1 MNKILQDLINT
12 RKVASFINN
21 VIVRMEKKEGYD
33 EVVKEIL
40 KRLAENNLY
49 VKLEKYKQKI
59 REVEFLGVVIGP
71 ERIKMKKE
79 KVKRVL
85 DWLTVKGVKN
95 IQKFLGLTNYY
106 WQFIKDFATIAR
118 PLYDL
123 VKKDYKQ
130 DWIERQKKIFQKLK
144 KRFTK
149 ELVLAVPDLDKK
161 IRMEV
166 NVLDYAMGGILSI
179 KCKNRK
185 QKLVVFLSKSLN
197 ETERNYKIYNKNI
210 LAVVRE
216 LENQRHLLEGTKYKF

>member
-1 MNKILQDLINT
+1 MNKVLQDSINT

-21 VIVRMEKKEGYD
+21 VIVRMEKKEEHD

-49 VKLEKYKQKI
+49 VKLEKCKQKI

-106 WQFIKDFATIAR
+106 QQFIKNFTAIAR
-118 PLYDL
+118 LLYNMI
-123 VKKDYKQ
+123 KKDHKQ
-130 DWIERQKKIFQKLK
+130 EWIKRQEVTFKKLK

-149 ELVLAVPDLDKK
+149 EPVLAALDLDKK
-161 IRMEV
+161 
-166 NVLDYAMGGILSI
+166 
-179 KCKNRK
+179 
-185 QKLVVFLSKSLN
+185 
-197 ETERNYKIYNKNI
+197 NKD
-210 LAVVRE
+210 
-216 LENQRHLLEGTKYKF
+216 GS

>member
-1 MNKILQDLINT
+1 MNKILQDSINT

-21 VIVRMEKKEGYD
+21 VIVRMEKKEGHD

-49 VKLEKYKQKI
+49 VKLKKCKQKI

-106 WQFIKDFATIAR
+106 QQFIKDFTAIAR
-118 PLYDL
+118 LLYNMI
-123 VKKDYKQ
+123 KKDHKQ
-130 DWIERQKKIFQKLK
+130 EWIKRQEVTFKKLK
-144 KRFTK
+144 KRSTK
-149 ELVLAVPDLDKK
+149 EPVLAALDLDKK
-161 IRMEV
+161 
-166 NVLDYAMGGILSI
+166 
-179 KCKNRK
+179 
-185 QKLVVFLSKSLN
+185 
-197 ETERNYKIYNKNI
+197 NKD
-210 LAVVRE
+210 
-216 LENQRHLLEGTKYKF
+216 GS

>member
-1 MNKILQDLINT
+1 MNKVLQDSINT

-21 VIVRMEKKEGYD
+21 VIVRMEKKEGHD

-49 VKLEKYKQKI
+49 VKLEKCKQKI

-106 WQFIKDFATIAR
+106 QQFIKNFTAIAR
-118 PLYDL
+118 LLYNMI
-123 VKKDYKQ
+123 KKDHKQ
-130 DWIERQKKIFQKLK
+130 EWIKRQEVTFKKLK
-144 KRFTK
+144 KRSTK
-149 ELVLAVPDLDKK
+149 EPVLAALDLDKK
-161 IRMEV
+161 
-166 NVLDYAMGGILSI
+166 
-179 KCKNRK
+179 
-185 QKLVVFLSKSLN
+185 
-197 ETERNYKIYNKNI
+197 NKD
-210 LAVVRE
+210 
-216 LENQRHLLEGTKYKF
+216 GS

>member
-1 MNKILQDLINT
+1 MNKVLQDSINT

-21 VIVRMEKKEGYD
+21 VIVRMEKKEGHD

-49 VKLEKYKQKI
+49 VKLEKCKQKI

-106 WQFIKDFATIAR
+106 QQFIKDFTAIAR
-118 PLYDL
+118 LLYNMI
-123 VKKDYKQ
+123 KKDHKQ
-130 DWIERQKKIFQKLK
+130 EWIKRQEVTFKKLK
-144 KRFTK
+144 KRSTK
-149 ELVLAVPDLDKK
+149 EPVLAALDLDKK
-161 IRMEV
+161 
-166 NVLDYAMGGILSI
+166 
-179 KCKNRK
+179 
-185 QKLVVFLSKSLN
+185 
-197 ETERNYKIYNKNI
+197 NKD
-210 LAVVRE
+210 
-216 LENQRHLLEGTKYKF
+216 GS

>member
-1 MNKILQDLINT
+1 MNKVLQDSINT

-21 VIVRMEKKEGYD
+21 VIVRMEKKEEHD

-49 VKLEKYKQKI
+49 VKLEKCKQKI

-95 IQKFLGLTNYY
+95 MQKFLGLTNYY
-106 WQFIKDFATIAR
+106 QQFIKDFTAIAR
-118 PLYDL
+118 LLYNMI
-123 VKKDYKQ
+123 KKDHKQ
-130 DWIERQKKIFQKLK
+130 EWIKRQEVTFKKLK

-149 ELVLAVPDLDKK
+149 EPVLAALDLDKK
-161 IRMEV
+161 
-166 NVLDYAMGGILSI
+166 
-179 KCKNRK
+179 
-185 QKLVVFLSKSLN
+185 
-197 ETERNYKIYNKNI
+197 NKD
-210 LAVVRE
+210 
-216 LENQRHLLEGTKYKF
+216 GS

>member
-1 MNKILQDLINT
+1 MNKVLQDSINT

-21 VIVRMEKKEGYD
+21 VIVRMEKKEEHD

-106 WQFIKDFATIAR
+106 WWFIKNFIAIAR
-118 PLYDL
+118 LLYNL
-123 VKKDYKQ
+123 VKRNHKW
-130 DWIERQKKIFQKLK
+130 DW
-144 KRFTK
+144 
-149 ELVLAVPDLDKK
+149 
-161 IRMEV
+161 ME
-166 NVLDYAMGGILSI
+166 
-179 KCKNRK
+179 K
-185 QKLVVFLSKSLN
+185 
-197 ETERNYKIYNKNI
+197 
-210 LAVVRE
+210 
-216 LENQRHLLEGTKYKF
+216 

>member
-1 MNKILQDLINT
+1 MNKVLQDSINT

-21 VIVRMEKKEGYD
+21 VIVRMEKKEGHD

-49 VKLEKYKQKI
+49 VKLEKCKQKI

-95 IQKFLGLTNYY
+95 MQKFLGLTNYY
-106 WQFIKDFATIAR
+106 QQFIKDFTAIAR
-118 PLYDL
+118 LLYNMI
-123 VKKDYKQ
+123 KKDHKQ
-130 DWIERQKKIFQKLK
+130 EWIKRQEVTFKKLK

-149 ELVLAVPDLDKK
+149 EPVLAALDLDKK
-161 IRMEV
+161 
-166 NVLDYAMGGILSI
+166 
-179 KCKNRK
+179 
-185 QKLVVFLSKSLN
+185 
-197 ETERNYKIYNKNI
+197 NKD
-210 LAVVRE
+210 
-216 LENQRHLLEGTKYKF
+216 GS

>member
-1 MNKILQDLINT
+1 MNKVLQDSINT

-59 REVEFLGVVIGP
+59 RKVEFLGVVIGP
-71 ERIKMKKE
+71 GRIKMKKE

-106 WQFIKDFATIAR
+106 QQFIKDFTAIAR
-118 PLYDL
+118 LLYNII
-123 VKKDYKQ
+123 KKDHKQ
-130 DWIERQKKIFQKLK
+130 EWIKRQEVTFKKLK

-149 ELVLAVPDLDKK
+149 EPVLAALDLDKK
-161 IRMEV
+161 
-166 NVLDYAMGGILSI
+166 
-179 KCKNRK
+179 
-185 QKLVVFLSKSLN
+185 
-197 ETERNYKIYNKNI
+197 NKD
-210 LAVVRE
+210 
-216 LENQRHLLEGTKYKF
+216 GS